1 LEGGEIKMAILEM
14 FIGIPGCGKSTH
26 AKKMVEKDSSIVIVS
41 SDAIRKELY
50 GSEEDQSHNQ
60 EVFNEVFKRTRAA
73 LANDLHVIVD
83 STNLSRK
90 RRIAF
95 LKQFNNCEKR
105 ATVFAIPFEVCCEH
119 NIFRERIVPQY
130 AMDRMYR
137 SFEPPHYAEGFD
149 RIDIVRWDS
158 DNLTIEDE
166 LAENIKCEHDNPH
179 HSLSCGEHCLATEE
193 AAKDICKEEYWD
205 SVTSYL
211 ITKAARY
218 HDVSKY
224 KCKVFHNAKGA
235 PTDDAHYFNH
245 ENVSAYD
252 YMAYEAGME
261 FEYDTIV
268 IANLIANHMVFY
280 TGEAAIKKRKNIYGA
295 NFWAM
300 LEVLNRADKAAH

>member
-1 LEGGEIKMAILEM
+1 MSAILE
-14 FIGIPGCGKSTH
+14 ILISLPGAGKSTY
-26 AKKMVEKDSSIVIVS
+26 AKNILKEDSSVIIVS

-50 GSEEDQSHNQ
+50 DSEEDQSHNQ

-73 LANDLHVIVD
+73 IKDNKHCIIDA
-83 STNLSRK
+83 TNLSRK

-130 AMDRMYR
+130 AMNRMYR
-137 SFEPPHYAEGFD
+137 SFEPPHWAEGFD

-261 FEYDTIV
+261 SEYDTIV

>member
-1 LEGGEIKMAILEM
+1 MSAILE
-14 FIGIPGCGKSTH
+14 ILIALPGAGKSTY
-26 AKKMVEKDSSIVIVS
+26 AKNILKEDSSVIIVS

-73 LANDLHVIVD
+73 IKDNKHCIIDA
-83 STNLSRK
+83 TNLSRK

-105 ATVFAIPFEVCCEH
+105 ATVFAIPFEVCWEH
-119 NIFRERIVPQY
+119 NIFRGRIVPQY
-130 AMDRMYR
+130 AMNRMHR
-137 SFEPPHYAEGFD
+137 SFEPPHWAEGFD

-179 HSLSCGEHCLATEE
+179 HSLSCGEHCLAAEE

-261 FEYDTIV
+261 SEYDTIV